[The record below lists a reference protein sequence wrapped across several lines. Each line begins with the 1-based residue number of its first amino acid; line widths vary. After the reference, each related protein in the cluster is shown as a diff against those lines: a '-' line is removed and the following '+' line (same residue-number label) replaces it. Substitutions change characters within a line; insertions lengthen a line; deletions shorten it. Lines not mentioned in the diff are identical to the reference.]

1 MNADFDGDQA
11 AVFLPI
17 TEAAQTEAREK
28 LTLAAHLERDPGALD
43 SLLPIFS
50 STRGL
55 RPRFDRDPGLLE
67 TLIPALDPMWGL
79 ANLSLT
85 AGGRAEISRLT
96 GIDVDAPEGFIT
108 RNTLGWALQI
118 ILERDGAAK
127 TLRTIQELMKRGFE
141 IAKESGASISPFIG
155 ESLEREP
162 LPPDRDEA
170 AWEAYT
176 EEMNEQ
182 LATRNDF
189 SDNDVGPQLLA
200 VRSLAQGRLETF
212 SQMVVRWNNTNHGLP
227 IPPNVRRSYRDG
239 LRPEDLRA
247 VAHCHWE
254 AIVRVHRELAELG
267 RSMKRDN
274 PIGDQASVLGRAMQA
289 DRPGIVFARA
299 AATGTVEPLTDIDS
313 RMFVGLPAIDSHEN
327 VGKNGIDKP

>member
-1 MNADFDGDQA
+1 
-11 AVFLPI
+11 
-17 TEAAQTEAREK
+17 
-28 LTLAAHLERDPGALD
+28 
-43 SLLPIFS
+43 
-50 STRGL
+50 
-55 RPRFDRDPGLLE
+55 
-67 TLIPALDPMWGL
+67 
-79 ANLSLT
+79 
-85 AGGRAEISRLT
+85 
-96 GIDVDAPEGFIT
+96 
-108 RNTLGWALQI
+108 
-118 ILERDGAAK
+118 
-127 TLRTIQELMKRGFE
+127 
-141 IAKESGASISPFIG
+141 
-155 ESLEREP
+155 
-162 LPPDRDEA
+162 
-170 AWEAYT
+170 
-176 EEMNEQ
+176 
-182 LATRNDF
+182 
-189 SDNDVGPQLLA
+189 